1 MRKMEH
7 DADSL
12 PPAAPSQAPGSAT
25 PEAAMSHPPSA
36 NRLLAALRPETLDAI
51 RPTLEPVTL
60 HTGMTMYR
68 RGERLDHL
76 YFPISAI
83 VALLHTLESGATAET
98 GLIGNEGAAGIALF
112 LGGDTA
118 PNELVTSIGGHALRM
133 RAHDLHHAFHRL
145 YDFRATL
152 LRYTQA
158 RLAQVS
164 QNAVCNRLHPID
176 RRLCRWLLL
185 ARDRVQA
192 PQIRLTHEFIANMLG
207 VRRECVTHAAHRLQ
221 HRGLIRSG
229 RGRITILD
237 VPGLEAAA
245 CECYRVVRAEFERML
260 EGRAVS

>member
-12 PPAAPSQAPGSAT
+12 SPAAPSEAPGSG
-25 PEAAMSHPPSA
+25 PETAGSHSPTA
-36 NRLLAALRPETLDAI
+36 NRLLATLRPETLDAI
-51 RPTLEPVTL
+51 LPMLEPVTL
-60 HTGMTMYR
+60 HTGVTVYR
-68 RGERLDHL
+68 RGQALDHL

-118 PNELVTSIGGHALRM
+118 PNELVASIGGDALRM
-133 RAHDLHHAFHRL
+133 RAHDLHHTFHRL

-164 QNAVCNRLHPID
+164 QNAVCNRLHSVD
-176 RRLCRWLLL
+176 TRLCRWLLL
-185 ARDRVQA
+185 TRDRVQA
-192 PQIRLTHEFIANMLG
+192 SQIRLTHEFIANMLG

-221 HRGLIRSG
+221 NKGLIQNG

-237 VPGLEAAA
+237 TRGLEAAA

-260 EGRAVS
+260 NGRGVT